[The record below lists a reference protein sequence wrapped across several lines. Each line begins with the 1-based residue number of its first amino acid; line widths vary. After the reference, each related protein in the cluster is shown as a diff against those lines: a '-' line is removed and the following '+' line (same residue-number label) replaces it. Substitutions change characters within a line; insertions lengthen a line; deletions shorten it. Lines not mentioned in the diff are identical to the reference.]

1 MFRVIISLF
10 IMGVS
15 FGAGP
20 CLASCGPL
28 FLSYVSGSGKNVAK
42 SLVSYLIFSLARITV
57 YVFLGVLVY
66 CLGRF
71 FTESIFEGVSKYV
84 FILGG
89 GFVAC
94 TGILMALGRNMD
106 AAACRVVYKNL
117 LEKDIKSIF
126 LFGLIIGLL
135 PCAPL
140 FALFSYVA
148 LISRSLALSA
158 IYAFSFGV
166 GTLLSPLALLAVFA
180 GVVPRALLKVK
191 PVFSRIFNLICAA
204 IMVFLGI
211 QLVRRGF

>member
-1 MFRVIISLF
+1 MRLLF
-10 IMGVS
+10 SFFLLGVS

-28 FLSYVSGSGKNVAK
+28 FLSYISGSGKNITK

-57 YVFLGVLVY
+57 YVFLGILVY
-66 CLGRF
+66 CLGKF
-71 FTESIFEGVSKYV
+71 FTETIFEGISKYV

-89 GFVAC
+89 GFIVC
-94 TGILMALGRNMD
+94 IGMLMALGRHMD
-106 AAACRVVYKNL
+106 AAVCRVVYKNL

-148 LISRSLALSA
+148 LISKSFTLSA
-158 IYAFSFGV
+158 IYAFSFGL

-180 GVVPRALLKVK
+180 GVIPRALLKIK
-191 PVFSRIFNLICAA
+191 PLFSRIFNLVCAA
-204 IMVFLGI
+204 VLIFLGI

>member
-1 MFRVIISLF
+1 
-10 IMGVS
+10 MGVS

-28 FLSYVSGSGKNVAK
+28 FLSYISGSGKNITK

-57 YVFLGVLVY
+57 YVFLGILVY
-66 CLGRF
+66 CLGKF
-71 FTESIFEGVSKYV
+71 FTETIFEGISKYV

-89 GFVAC
+89 GFIVC
-94 TGILMALGRNMD
+94 IGMLMALGRHMD
-106 AAACRVVYKNL
+106 AAVRRVVYKNL

-148 LISRSLALSA
+148 LISKSFTLSA
-158 IYAFSFGV
+158 IYAFSFGL

-180 GVVPRALLKVK
+180 GVIPRALLKIK
-191 PVFSRIFNLICAA
+191 PLFSRIFNLVCAA
-204 IMVFLGI
+204 VLIFLGI